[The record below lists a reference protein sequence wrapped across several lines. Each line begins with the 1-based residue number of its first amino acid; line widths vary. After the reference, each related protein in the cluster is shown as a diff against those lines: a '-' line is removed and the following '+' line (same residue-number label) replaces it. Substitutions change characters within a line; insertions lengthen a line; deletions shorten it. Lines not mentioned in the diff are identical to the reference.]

1 MKTLKNL
8 TQGHDVS
15 MWQRVTVQAKG
26 LAWAE
31 GTQGQVIARVNHGRW
46 IANCPFCAG
55 AELVEPGE
63 IFFCLGADPDGGMAK
78 NGNHPMAV
86 VFPENRAEIEQ
97 ALQARP
103 IENQNWESGETISDL
118 VAENVEMLQ

>member
-8 TQGHDVS
+8 TQGHDVGI
-15 MWQRVTVQAKG
+15 WQRGAAQAQG
-26 LAWAE
+26 WAWAE

-46 IANCPFCAG
+46 VANCPFCAG
-55 AELVEPGE
+55 AELVEPGAV
-63 IFFCLGADPDGGMAK
+63 FFCLGADPDGGMAK

-86 VFPENRAEIEQ
+86 VFPVNRAEIES

-103 IENQNWESGETISDL
+103 IENQNWTPNEKVDDL
-118 VAENVEMLQ
+118 VAENVEMLR